1 MNTINSYHPAN
12 QDRTMGKKI
21 SVVIP
26 IKEEE
31 DNLGPLHQ
39 RLTEA
44 LSPLLDRSKPNPA
57 GVTDYEIVII
67 DDGSR
72 DRSYE
77 ILCAQAASDP
87 RWKVVKLRRNFG
99 QTPAL
104 RAGIDHATGDLIAT
118 MDGDLQNDPADI
130 PMLLEKFAEGYDAVF
145 GERANRQDAYLIRKF
160 PSKIANWIIRKVTG
174 STTRDMGCTL
184 RVLDGQIARD
194 LPLYG
199 EMHRFIPVLCQM
211 QGARMIQVP
220 VKHHARTAGVT
231 KYNLTR
237 TFRVVLDL
245 ITVKFLNSYLTR
257 PMHFLGGLGMM
268 FIVLGFASLIATLSM
283 KTLGG
288 IDMTGNPFL
297 LLSMLLVLLGTQSIG
312 LGILGEVLSRTYF
325 ESQGKRS
332 YTVAQTLNL
341 EAQPARK
348 AA

>member
-1 MNTINSYHPAN
+1 MNALN
-12 QDRTMGKKI
+12 QVDGRKIGRKI
-21 SVVIP
+21 SVIIP

-44 LSPLLDRSKPNPA
+44 LSPLLDRNTPNPA
-57 GVTDYEIVII
+57 GVTDYEVVIV
-67 DDGSR
+67 DDGSQ

-77 ILCAQAASDP
+77 ILCGQAASDP
-87 RWKVVKLRRNFG
+87 RWKVVKLRRNYG

-104 RAGIDHATGDLIAT
+104 KAGIDHATGDLIAT

-130 PMLLEKFAEGYDAVF
+130 PVLLAKHAEGFDVVF
-145 GERANRQDAYLIRKF
+145 GERAKRQDAYLVRKF
-160 PSKIANWIIRKVTG
+160 PSQIANWIIRKVTG
-174 STTRDMGCTL
+174 SNTRDMGCTL
-184 RVLDGQIARD
+184 RVIDGQIARD

-220 VKHHARTAGVT
+220 VRHHARTAGVT

-245 ITVKFLNSYLTR
+245 ITVKFLNTYITR
-257 PMHFLGGLGMM
+257 PMHFLGGLGLA
-268 FIVLGFASLIATLSM
+268 FIVFGFLSLALTVGM
-283 KTLGG
+283 KLFAGT
-288 IDMTGNPFL
+288 DMTGNPFL

-312 LGILGEVLSRTYF
+312 LGLLGEVLSRTYF

-332 YTVAQTLNL
+332 YAVAQTLNL
-341 EAQPARK
+341 DGNSNRK

>member
-1 MNTINSYHPAN
+1 ME
-12 QDRTMGKKI
+12 GKLSGPLKAQVERKI

-31 DNLGPLHQ
+31 ENLGPLHERVTQ
-39 RLTEA
+39 A
-44 LSPLLDRSKPNPA
+44 LAPLLDRNRPNPA
-57 GVTDYEIVII
+57 GVTDYEMVIV

-77 ILCAQAASDP
+77 VLTRLAARDH
-87 RWKVVKLRRNFG
+87 RVKVVKLRRNYG

-118 MDGDLQNDPADI
+118 MDGDLQNDPADL
-130 PMLLEKFAEGYDAVF
+130 PLLLAKHAEGYDAVF
-145 GERANRQDAYLIRKF
+145 GERANRQDGYWLRKF
-160 PSKIANWIIRKVTG
+160 PSRIANWMIRWVTG

-184 RVLDGQIARD
+184 RVLDGQLARD

-199 EMHRFIPVLCQM
+199 ELHRFIPVLCQL

-220 VKHHARTAGVT
+220 VRHHPRVAGVT

-237 TFRVVLDL
+237 TFRVVLDI
-245 ITVKFLNSYLTR
+245 ITVKFLHNYLTR
-257 PMHFLGGLGMM
+257 PMHFLGGIGLTFM
-268 FIVLGFASLIATLSM
+268 VLGFFSLAATIGM
-283 KTLGG
+283 KVLGG
-288 IDMTGNPFL
+288 TDMTGNPFL
-297 LLSMLLVLLGTQSIG
+297 MLSMLLVLIGAQSVG
-312 LGILGEVLSRTYF
+312 LGLLGEVLARTYF

-332 YTVAQTLNL
+332 YALSATLNL
-341 EAQPARK
+341 EPPATRK